1 MKSSH
6 DDDDDD
12 IHCWD
17 QAHTIRKKPGIEIT
31 LKVQIEGCQSHL
43 RARFFFD
50 PLGRACDVL
59 KTPQL
64 LLLRANPSI
73 NLVVCS

>member
-1 MKSSH
+1 MM
-6 DDDDDD
+6 DDDDD

-17 QAHTIRKKPGIEIT
+17 QAQTIRKKPGIEIT
-31 LKVQIEGCQSHL
+31 LKVQCEGCQSHR
-43 RARFFFD
+43 RASFFFFFD

-73 NLVVCS
+73 ILVVCS